1 MGVTGPD
8 LVPLG
13 FETDDGFGSR
23 ARIGLIVLES
33 DQTIEAE
40 ARMLDLEGV
49 DIYHSRI
56 PNAMEVTPATLT
68 DMEKRLPA
76 AAALLPAAFEF
87 DAIGYGCTSAA
98 TLIGPDGV
106 AAGIGAAHPD
116 VACTNPISAAVA
128 AFRALGAQRV
138 AVVTPYSAEVT
149 APIAEHF
156 AAAGLEVTALGS
168 FLEPSDLVV
177 GLISP
182 ASIASGVHAVTA
194 RGECDAVFVSCT
206 SLRLLGAAA
215 DLEAEVD
222 RPVVSSNMALFW
234 HLLRLAGVVDELPQF
249 GRLFTCPLSASAAT
263 ED

>member
-1 MGVTGPD
+1 MNTDVTGPE
-8 LVPLG
+8 LVPLE

-40 ARMLDLEGV
+40 VRMLDLDGV

-56 PNAMEVTPATLT
+56 PNAMEVTRTTLT

-98 TLIGPDGV
+98 TMIGAERV
-106 AAGIGAAHPD
+106 AACIRAAHPG
-116 VACTNPISAAVA
+116 VACTDPISAAVA

-177 GLISP
+177 GRISP
-182 ASIASGVHAVTA
+182 ASIASGVHAIAA

-215 DLEAEVD
+215 DLEVEVG

-234 HLLRLAGVVDELPQF
+234 HMLRLAGVADELPQF
-249 GRLFTCPLSASAAT
+249 GRLFTAAVAPSV
-263 ED
+263 